1 MINSLLTSPTMVQ
14 WFGGFTILLMFT
26 VLQQGQAT
34 RERRMGW
41 EYLIVSHKIVLEEA
55 MIAATQ
61 IRGKQRYFSKEAVN
75 DERLLDM
82 LGKQGWE
89 LVNLEPVGF
98 GEYQFIFKRLS
109 F

>member
-1 MINSLLTSPTMVQ
+1 MTNSLLTSPTMVQ
-14 WFGGFTILLMFT
+14 WFGGFAILLMFT
-26 VLQQGQAT
+26 VLQQGRET
-34 RERRMGW
+34 RESRMGW
-41 EYLIVSHKIVLEEA
+41 EYLIVTHRIVLEEA

-61 IRGKQRYFSKEAVN
+61 VRGKQRYFAKEAVN

-89 LVNLEPVGF
+89 LFNVQPLRF